1 MVNYEDEKKELLE
14 WWGAFLEGVKCNANE
29 LSFF

>member
-14 WWGAFLEGVKCNANE
+14 WWSGFLEGVKNG
-29 LSFF
+29 

>member
-14 WWGAFLEGVKCNANE
+14 WWGGFLEGVKCG
-29 LSFF
+29 